1 MVNLSGADVL
11 LRVFIPEESELVAFE
26 LMNPRGVIPNIG
38 ETITIEGDNN
48 FFVVANKTISYDE
61 DIIMVELDV
70 EKENF
75 ND

>member
-1 MVNLSGADVL
+1 MANLSGADVL